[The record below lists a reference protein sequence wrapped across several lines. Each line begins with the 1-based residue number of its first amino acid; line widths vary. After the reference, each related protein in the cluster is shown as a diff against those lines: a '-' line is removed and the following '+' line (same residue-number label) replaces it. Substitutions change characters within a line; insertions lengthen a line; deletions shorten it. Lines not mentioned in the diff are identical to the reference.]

1 MTTRVILDC
10 DPGHDDA
17 LAILLAA
24 RRLDLRAIT
33 TVAGNQTLAKTTLNA
48 RRMCTVAGITDV
60 PIAAGADR
68 PLAQEP
74 LYAGEIHGE
83 SGLDGPDFPA
93 PTVDVD
99 PRGAFRLASAVLREP
114 TTIIATGP
122 LTNVA
127 ALVENSNIEHIVI
140 MGGSTGRGNMAP
152 LAEFNILADPEAAD
166 VVFRSGLPIT
176 MCGLDVTHQALA
188 TPEVLGRIAEIGT
201 PLAGVCHDL
210 LTYFSDAY
218 RTYFG
223 FESPPVHD
231 PVAVAAVVDPTL
243 VAVRPLNVEIE
254 LTGTYT
260 RGATVVDVARV
271 TGRKANVMVA
281 TGLDVGR
288 FWDLMIGVMG
298 E

>member
-33 TVAGNQTLAKTTLNA
+33 TVAGNQTLAKTTVNA
-48 RRMCTVAGITDV
+48 RRMCTVAGVTDV

-74 LYAGEIHGE
+74 LYAGEIHGD
-83 SGLDGPDFPA
+83 SGLDGPDFPP
-93 PTVDVD
+93 PTVAVD
-99 PRGAFRLASAVLREP
+99 PRGAAKLASDVLTEP

-127 ALVENSNIEHIVI
+127 ALVGNTNIERIVL

-166 VVFRSGLPIT
+166 VVFRSGVPIT

-188 TPEVLGRIAEIGT
+188 TPDILRRIEAIGT
-201 PLAGVCHDL
+201 PLARVCHQL

-231 PVAVAAVVDPTL
+231 PVAVAAVIDPTI

-260 RGATVVDVARV
+260 RGATVVDMDRV
-271 TGRKANVMVA
+271 TGRKPNALVA
-281 TGLDVGR
+281 TGLDVAR
-288 FWDLMIGVMG
+288 FWDLMIGAIHQ
-298 E
+298 

>member
-33 TVAGNQTLAKTTLNA
+33 TVAGNQTLDRTTLNA

-68 PLAQEP
+68 PLAQDP
-74 LYAGEIHGE
+74 LYAGEIHGD
-83 SGLDGPDFPA
+83 SGLDGPDFPP
-93 PTVDVD
+93 PTVDAD
-99 PRGAFRLASAVLREP
+99 PRTALQLAADVLREP
-114 TTIIATGP
+114 TTVIATGP

-127 ALVENSNIEHIVI
+127 NMIHNDNIERIVL

-166 VVFRSGLPIT
+166 VVFRSGRPIT

-188 TPEVLGRIAEIGT
+188 TPQVLQRIAAIGT
-201 PLAGVCHDL
+201 PLARICHEL
-210 LTYFSDAY
+210 LTYFADSY

-231 PVAVAAVVDPTL
+231 PVAVAAVIDPTII
-243 VAVRPLNVEIE
+243 AARPLNVEIE
-254 LTGTYT
+254 LTGAHT
-260 RGATVVDVARV
+260 RGATVVDLDRV
-271 TGRKANVMVA
+271 TNRPPNALVA
-281 TGLDVGR
+281 TGLDVNR
-288 FWDLMIGVMG
+288 FWDLMIGAIR
-298 E
+298 

>member
-33 TVAGNQTLAKTTLNA
+33 TVAGNQTLAKTTVNA
-48 RRMCTVAGITDV
+48 RRMCTVAGVTDV

-74 LYAGEIHGE
+74 LYAGEIHGD
-83 SGLDGPDFPA
+83 SGLDGPDFPP
-93 PTVDVD
+93 PTVAVD
-99 PRGAFRLASAVLREP
+99 PRGAAKLASDVLTEP

-127 ALVENSNIEHIVI
+127 ALVGNTNIERIVL

-166 VVFRSGLPIT
+166 VVFRSGVPIT

-188 TPEVLGRIAEIGT
+188 TPDVLRRIEAIDT
-201 PLAGVCHDL
+201 PLARVCHQL

-231 PVAVAAVVDPTL
+231 PVAVAAVIDPTI

-260 RGATVVDVARV
+260 RGATVVDMDRV
-271 TGRKANVMVA
+271 TGRKPNALVA
-281 TGLDVGR
+281 TGLDVAR
-288 FWDLMIGVMG
+288 FWDLMIGAIHQ
-298 E
+298 